1 MNPKQNKLTQ
11 KTGEETVSHQQ
22 SETSAAHDFET
33 PEEMI
38 RFDAGRHQPPDA
50 VARRLAESLAGEKP
64 LPWWKR
70 IFRRN

>member
-11 KTGEETVSHQQ
+11 KTGEETVSQQQ
-22 SETSAAHDFET
+22 SESSAAHDFET

-50 VARRLAESLAGEKP
+50 VGRRLAESLAAEKP